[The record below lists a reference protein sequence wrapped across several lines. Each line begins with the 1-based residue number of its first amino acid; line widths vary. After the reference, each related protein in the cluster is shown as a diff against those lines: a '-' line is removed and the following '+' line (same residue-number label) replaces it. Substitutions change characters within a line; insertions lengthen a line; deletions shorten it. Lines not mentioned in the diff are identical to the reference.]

1 MKIIKLLAFIYFM
14 LLPLALESHSLEG
27 AINSKERDPKNALRD
42 EYRNPYETLTFFKIE
57 SDMTV
62 VELSPGGG
70 WYTEILANYLHD
82 PGYLIAA
89 HFDPNSERSYFKKSR
104 TNFEKKLSSKPMYE
118 SVKLVNLFSTVL
130 RKDLEDYYLVTPV
143 EKVLVK
149 VDLAPYKIVDF
160 KINDKSIILE
170 TNLNYDFELND
181 VNTTKLIKENNTSI
195 PIVNVRNNIEGFFN
209 RNTYYKLVDW
219 ALERNF
225 IENNCLFLPSNN
237 LNHIIGKIA

>member
-1 MKIIKLLAFIYFM
+1 MSITKIANDLQGQRKKFPPVNEWNPELCKGQEFFINREGDWFYNDSPIK
-14 LLPLALESHSLEG
+14 
-27 AINSKERDPKNALRD
+27 NN
-42 EYRNPYETLTFFKIE
+42 
-57 SDMTV
+57 
-62 VELSPGGG
+62 
-70 WYTEILANYLHD
+70 
-82 PGYLIAA
+82 
-89 HFDPNSERSYFKKSR
+89 
-104 TNFEKKLSSKPMYE
+104 
-118 SVKLVNLFSTVL
+118 KLVNLFSTVL
-130 RKDLEDYYLVTPV
+130 RKDFEDYYLVTPV

-225 IENNCLFLPSNN
+225 IENNFLFLPSNN
-237 LNHIIGKIA
+237 LKHIIGKIA

>member
-1 MKIIKLLAFIYFM
+1 MSITKIANDLQGQRKKFPPVNEWNPELCEGQEFYINREGDWFYNNSPIK
-14 LLPLALESHSLEG
+14 
-27 AINSKERDPKNALRD
+27 NN
-42 EYRNPYETLTFFKIE
+42 
-57 SDMTV
+57 
-62 VELSPGGG
+62 
-70 WYTEILANYLHD
+70 
-82 PGYLIAA
+82 
-89 HFDPNSERSYFKKSR
+89 
-104 TNFEKKLSSKPMYE
+104 
-118 SVKLVNLFSTVL
+118 KLVNLFSTVL
-130 RKDLEDYYLVTPV
+130 RKDSEDYYLVTPV

-225 IENNCLFLPSNN
+225 IENNFLFLPSNN

>member
-1 MKIIKLLAFIYFM
+1 MSITKIANDLQGQRKKFPPVNEWNPELCEGQEFYINREGDWFYNNSPIK
-14 LLPLALESHSLEG
+14 
-27 AINSKERDPKNALRD
+27 NN
-42 EYRNPYETLTFFKIE
+42 
-57 SDMTV
+57 
-62 VELSPGGG
+62 
-70 WYTEILANYLHD
+70 
-82 PGYLIAA
+82 
-89 HFDPNSERSYFKKSR
+89 
-104 TNFEKKLSSKPMYE
+104 
-118 SVKLVNLFSTVL
+118 KLVNLFSTVL
-130 RKDLEDYYLVTPV
+130 RKDFEDYYLVTPV

-225 IENNCLFLPSNN
+225 IENNFLFLPSNN

>member
-1 MKIIKLLAFIYFM
+1 MSITKIANDLQGQRKKFPPVNEWNPELCEGQEFFINREGDWFYNDSPIK
-14 LLPLALESHSLEG
+14 
-27 AINSKERDPKNALRD
+27 NN
-42 EYRNPYETLTFFKIE
+42 
-57 SDMTV
+57 
-62 VELSPGGG
+62 
-70 WYTEILANYLHD
+70 
-82 PGYLIAA
+82 
-89 HFDPNSERSYFKKSR
+89 
-104 TNFEKKLSSKPMYE
+104 
-118 SVKLVNLFSTVL
+118 KLVNLFSTVL
-130 RKDLEDYYLVTPV
+130 RKDFEDYYLVTPV

-225 IENNCLFLPSNN
+225 IENNFLFLPSNN

>member
-1 MKIIKLLAFIYFM
+1 MSITKIANDLQGQRKKFPPVNEWNPELCEGQEFFINREGDWFYNNSPIK
-14 LLPLALESHSLEG
+14 
-27 AINSKERDPKNALRD
+27 NN
-42 EYRNPYETLTFFKIE
+42 
-57 SDMTV
+57 
-62 VELSPGGG
+62 
-70 WYTEILANYLHD
+70 
-82 PGYLIAA
+82 
-89 HFDPNSERSYFKKSR
+89 
-104 TNFEKKLSSKPMYE
+104 
-118 SVKLVNLFSTVL
+118 KLVNLFSTVL
-130 RKDLEDYYLVTPV
+130 RKDFEDYYLVTPV

-149 VDLAPYKIVDF
+149 VDLAPYKIIDF

-225 IENNCLFLPSNN
+225 IENNFLFLPSNN